1 VEKSAKDFMALYQNM
16 AKEEG
21 SMSQGAVHA
30 GLRFEPIF
38 AKHAE
43 ENQKK
48 AKDVMDGVEQVAL
61 VLSRK

>member
-30 GLRFEPIF
+30 GLRFPIF